1 MLGSKTFS
9 AFQKASHV
17 ISMVFL
23 DYSKYPPSCG
33 DDVVRV
39 VGGRAQR
46 MEHSEDKPVSTLAEN
61 IKLFPVEI
69 LKNTIGN

>member
-1 MLGSKTFS
+1 MVGCKTFS

-23 DYSKYPPSCG
+23 DYSKYTSSRE
-33 DDVVRV
+33 DVIVRV
-39 VGGRAQR
+39 GGGVQR

-61 IKLFPVEI
+61 IKLFPAEI
-69 LKNTIGN
+69 LKNTTGN